1 MATTLNVKQY
11 NAMQAERE
19 KDFLA
24 KLDRKGLTDND
35 IKKMCNN
42 YFPRVNKNYG
52 FVTFDDRTRS
62 TTISWHKRKPY

>member
-24 KLDRKGLTDND
+24 KLDRKGLTDN
-35 IKKMCNN
+35 I
-42 YFPRVNKNYG
+42 R
-52 FVTFDDRTRS
+52 
-62 TTISWHKRKPY
+62 